1 LQDQIGSLEAGKRA
15 DFVVIDMNAPHLT
28 PAPNPISALVCAGTG
43 KDVTLVV
50 IDGKMVVRDG
60 QVLTMDEGR
69 ILAEAQ
75 ERAGSLYRRA
85 GIDIKP
91 RWPVL

>member
-1 LQDQIGSLEAGKRA
+1 LA
-15 DFVVIDMNAPHLT
+15 
-28 PAPNPISALVCAGTG
+28 
-43 KDVTLVV
+43 V

-69 ILAEAQ
+69 ILAEAR

-91 RWPVL
+91 RWPVV